1 MHIHKFIICEV
12 PIYTY
17 IYIYNQYFY
26 SIHLLGCKRTLSLQN
41 TLYFSGEIK
50 SKTSVNNMESSN
62 SKSYVYLYLY
72 IVYRVVKGTCVLEFC
87 RATTVVVY
95 IVYLMRA

>member
-12 PIYTY
+12 PIYIYY
-17 IYIYNQYFY
+17 IYTTNIFY
-26 SIHLLGCKRTLSLQN
+26 SIHLLCFERTLSLQN

-50 SKTSVNNMESSN
+50 SKASVNNMESSN

-87 RATTVVVY
+87 RATIVVVY